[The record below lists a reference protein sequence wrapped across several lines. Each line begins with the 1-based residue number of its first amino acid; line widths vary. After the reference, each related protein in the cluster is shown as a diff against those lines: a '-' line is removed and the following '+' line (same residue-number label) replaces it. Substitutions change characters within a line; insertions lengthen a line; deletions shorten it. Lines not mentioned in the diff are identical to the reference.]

1 MDTDNLN
8 KLSDNLLNLL
18 MSLNGSLM
26 SHDEL
31 IKGPPFPPSHVKV
44 IICLARLGPLSITQL
59 SQRLNIS
66 KPNMTPIIDKLIS
79 EGLVVRG
86 EDPTD
91 RRVIRVEITK
101 KACDMFEAHRGKITK
116 SLTEKL
122 AKLDSEDLNALD
134 HLTSNLSVIIS
145 KLK

>member
-8 KLSDNLLNLL
+8 KLSDGLLSLI
-18 MSLNGSLM
+18 MKLNGSLM

-44 IICLARLGPLSITQL
+44 IICLAQLGPLSITQL

-66 KPNMTPIIDKLIS
+66 KPNMTPIIDKLIL
-79 EGLVVRG
+79 EGLVTRS
-86 EDPTD
+86 EDPND
-91 RRVIRVEITK
+91 RRVIKVEITK
-101 KACDMFEAHRGKITK
+101 KACDLFEAHKEKVTN
-116 SLTEKL
+116 SLTNKL
-122 AKLDSEDLNALD
+122 AKLNSQDLNDLE
-134 HLTSNLSVIIS
+134 HLTSALSTIIS